1 MESHTGLTVMIL
13 GGIAI
18 VVLGIVIRAALAS
31 ENPPAWLGFLARRK
45 AEGRPTTWKEWKDD
59 D

>member
-1 MESHTGLTVMIL
+1 MESNTGLTFWIL

-18 VVLGIVIRAALAS
+18 IVLGIVIRAVLAS
-31 ENPPAWLGFLARRK
+31 ENPPAWMGFIGRRK
-45 AEGRPTTWKEWKDD
+45 AEGRPTKWKEWKDD

>member
-1 MESHTGLTVMIL
+1 MESHDGLTFLIL

-18 VVLGIVIRAALAS
+18 IVLGIVIRAVLAS
-31 ENPPAWLGFLARRK
+31 ENPPAWLNFLARRK
-45 AEGRPTTWKEWKDD
+45 AEGRPTKWKEWKDD